1 MTNLLSFPQH
11 GSRILL
17 FWGVAI
23 LVYYLMVFGTLADI
37 ERITG
42 VRAFDMRPTGYTY
55 ADAMALISALGD
67 EGRRI
72 YLMRQIPLD
81 TVYPALL
88 AISSASSL
96 FWLSR
101 SFGSTVRWYRAFAA
115 MAYLAATADYAENLL
130 IVWMLNAGPSVPE
143 ALVTAASLA
152 SVSKSILSTI
162 VFTALLVAL
171 TEFAIRRMRRML
183 ETLKIW
189 LYTVQH

>member
-1 MTNLLSFPQH
+1 MTNLLPFPQH

-23 LVYYLMVFGTLADI
+23 LVYFLMVFGTLADI
-37 ERITG
+37 ERITS

-55 ADAMALISALGD
+55 ADALALISALGD

-81 TVYPALL
+81 MVYPALL

-101 SFGSTVRWYRAFAA
+101 SFDSTVRWYRAFAA

-152 SVSKSILSTI
+152 SMSKSILSTI
-162 VFTALLVAL
+162 VFTTLLVAL
-171 TEFAIRRMRRML
+171 TEFAIRRMRRMR
-183 ETLKIW
+183 EI
-189 LYTVQH
+189 

>member
-1 MTNLLSFPQH
+1 LTNLLSFPKQ
-11 GSRILL
+11 GSRILF
-17 FWGVAI
+17 FWGAAI
-23 LVYYLMVFGTLADI
+23 LVYFLMVFGTLADI

-55 ADAMALISALGD
+55 ADALALISSLGD

-72 YLMRQIPLD
+72 YLVRQIPLD

-101 SFGSTVRWYRAFAA
+101 SFGSTVRWYRAFTAI
-115 MAYLAATADYAENLL
+115 AYLAASADYAENML
-130 IVWMLNAGPSVPE
+130 IVRMLNSGPSVPE

-152 SVSKSILSTI
+152 SMSKSILSTI

-171 TEFAIRRMRRML
+171 TEFAIRRMRRIRK
-183 ETLKIW
+183 T
-189 LYTVQH
+189 